1 MPPRPAQLARPARR
15 RSISDPLA
23 ALPDPLAAALLPPP
37 NETPVERERRLQA
50 EADAKKR
57 SENIDEMIRQNERQ
71 QRRKKVVKVLLLGQS
86 ESGKST
92 TLKQFQLLHTPAAFQ
107 AERIAWRFV
116 IYLNLVRSIRRVLEA
131 IAPEPDFDGFEDA
144 DDYDPVGNAPIID
157 ISGRPSSSAGG
168 IPGWDAY
175 RRRLAPLAELEA
187 RLIQQLSDPEDN
199 AEHEATHLFPP
210 PPERPAP
217 NAPGPSNY
225 SLTYVQPP
233 SGRARAAPT
242 VRIPGGRHSSPASP
256 TSPAA
261 LNNGSELSVRTGS
274 NWMKA
279 FTLGKLQSPKSAHS
293 GELHGWWEDP
303 DDPVH
308 VLNYCA
314 PAMVELWRDSKVQQ
328 RLCEKRLRLE
338 ESSGFYL
345 DDIERVTAK
354 MYFPTDADV
363 LKARLKTTGVV
374 EHAFTLSKGSEFR
387 GVDWKIYD
395 VGGARNQRHAWAPY
409 FDDVNAIIFLV
420 PISAFDQV
428 LAEDPRVNRL
438 DDSIQLWQNVI
449 SNKLLAN
456 VNIILFLNKCDLL
469 KAKLDSGVRLNRYM
483 TSYRDRPNDYASISK
498 YFHNKFGAIHQT
510 YTPNKERDLFIHL
523 TSVTDTRKTH
533 TIISN
538 VRDFILTGN
547 LKSSSLM

>member
-1 MPPRPAQLARPARR
+1 MPPRPAQLAPPGRR
-15 RSISDPLA
+15 RSIS
-23 ALPDPLAAALLPPP
+23 DPLAAALLPPP
-37 NETPVERERRLQA
+37 NETPAERERRLQA
-50 EADAKKR
+50 EDDAKKR
-57 SENIDEMIRQNERQ
+57 SEHIDRMIRENERR
-71 QRRKKVVKVLLLGQS
+71 QRKKKVVKVLLLGQS

-92 TLKQFQLLHTPAAFQ
+92 TLKQFQLLHTPAAFH
-107 AERIAWRFV
+107 AERVAWRFV

-131 IAPEPDFDGFEDA
+131 IAPESDADGFED
-144 DDYDPVGNAPIID
+144 DMDYDPSGNAPIID

-187 RLIQQLSDPEDN
+187 RLIRQLSDPEDN
-199 AEHEATHLFPP
+199 ADHEATHLHYPAPP
-210 PPERPAP
+210 PYTNASASASRPA
-217 NAPGPSNY
+217 AHA
-225 SLTYVQPP
+225 QPP
-233 SGRARAAPT
+233 RGRGAPS
-242 VRIPGGRHSSPASP
+242 VVIPGGSHSSPASP
-256 TSPAA
+256 AGA
-261 LNNGSELSVRTGS
+261 GELSVPTGS
-274 NWMKA
+274 NWMRA

-293 GELHGWWEDP
+293 GELYGWWEDP
-303 DDPVH
+303 QDPVH
-308 VLNYCA
+308 VILHCA
-314 PAMVELWRDSKVQQ
+314 PAMVELWRDPKVRQ
-328 RLCEKRLRLE
+328 RLYERRLRLE

-345 DDIERVTAK
+345 NDLERITAK
-354 MYFPTDADV
+354 MYFPTDEDV

-374 EHAFTLSKGSEFR
+374 EHSFTLTNRSEWR

-438 DDSIQLWQNVI
+438 DDSLQLWQSVI

-483 TSYRDRPNDYASISK
+483 TSYRDRPNDYSSVSN
-498 YFHNKFGAIHQT
+498 YFRTKFGAIHQT
-510 YTPNKERDLFIHL
+510 YTPNKDRDLFIHL
-523 TSVTDTRKTH
+523 TSVTDTLSTH

-538 VRDFILTGN
+538 VRDIILTRN